1 MNKEAKCMKL
11 AYWTG
16 IVKEANSS
24 GMKISEWCD
33 INHISHRKYY
43 YWHKKVMDETYSLAV
58 ESGLLPD
65 AENKLSERKLPM
77 VPEFAELTAPGTDV
91 THNHSNDPGISIQ
104 WNGFTI
110 TVNPDFSERE
120 LAKVLKVMRNV

>member
-1 MNKEAKCMKL
+1 MNKGTKRMKL

-33 INHISHRKYY
+33 TNHISRRKYY
-43 YWHKKVMDETYSLAV
+43 YWHKKVMGETYALAV
-58 ESGLLPD
+58 ENGLLPD
-65 AENKLSERKLPM
+65 AENKPSEKKLPV
-77 VPEFAELTAPGTDV
+77 VPEFAELVVPATDV
-91 THNHSNDPGISIQ
+91 THKPSNDPGISIQ
-104 WNGFTI
+104 WNDFTI

-120 LAKVLKVMRNV
+120 LAKVLKVMHNV